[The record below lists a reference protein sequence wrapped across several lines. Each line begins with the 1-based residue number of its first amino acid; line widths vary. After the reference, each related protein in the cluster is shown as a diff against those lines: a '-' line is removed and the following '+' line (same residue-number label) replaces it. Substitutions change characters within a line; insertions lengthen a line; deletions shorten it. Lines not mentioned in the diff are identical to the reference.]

1 MGRHPYN
8 RTAAMKSRLY
18 ILVICLL
25 FTAAVAAATS
35 PRERV
40 EAAVDS
46 VVAILQDTTLD
57 RQGRWARI
65 AGVIGEG
72 FDFPSMSQSVLAT
85 HWQRATP
92 AEQQRF
98 TDFFAQ
104 YIEQVYRNKIEAYSG
119 QEIRYG
125 EERIRGDRAVVET
138 TIITD
143 SAEIPVNFR
152 LRHNDGQ
159 WYAYDVVIEG
169 VSLVSNYRSTF
180 SAIVKRDGMDG
191 LLADI
196 QQRLD
201 RLEAGAATPGG

>member
-1 MGRHPYN
+1 
-8 RTAAMKSRLY
+8 MKSRLY
-18 ILVICLL
+18 LLVFALL
-25 FTAAVAAATS
+25 FTTTVVAATS

-40 EAAVDS
+40 ESAVDS
-46 VVAILQDTTLD
+46 VIAILQDTTLD
-57 RQGRWARI
+57 RQGRWDRVAR
-65 AGVIGEG
+65 VIGEG

-125 EERIRGDRAVVET
+125 EERIRDDRAVVET
-138 TIITD
+138 VIIAGDT
-143 SAEIPVNFR
+143 EIPVNFR

-180 SAIVKRDGMDG
+180 SSIVKRDGMDG
-191 LLADI
+191 LLADV
-196 QQRLD
+196 QQRID
-201 RLEAGAATPGG
+201 RLKAGAADGEPPPGG